1 MCTWKEC
8 ILLRL
13 DGSFYFYWLCV
24 WSNVS
29 FKANISLLT
38 FCLCNMSLDVIEVLK
53 SPTVTEL
60 LSISPFRFVYI
71 CFTYLGACSSI
82 GCMCFY
88 SCHAFLDWSL
98 YHYVMYFLS
107 LTVVFFLICLVSPK
121 YHYSFLFPFAW
132 NTFCHP
138 LTLSLCILIWFVW
151 MLSFKPAFSLS
162 SFTFIKRLFSSSS
175 LSAIKVVL
183 SAYLRLFFPAISI
196 PACELSNPAFCT
208 MYSAYKLNKQSE
220 NI

>member
-98 YHYVMYFLS
+98 YHYVPSFFIFCNRLYFKLFCH
-107 LTVVFFLICLVSPK
+107 LAVNLRF
-121 YHYSFLFPFAW
+121 FLFPG
-132 NTFCHP
+132 
-138 LTLSLCILIWFVW
+138 V
-151 MLSFKPAFSLS
+151 
-162 SFTFIKRLFSSSS
+162 RL
-175 LSAIKVVL
+175 
-183 SAYLRLFFPAISI
+183 Y
-196 PACELSNPAFCT
+196 C
-208 MYSAYKLNKQSE
+208 YKCPS
-220 NI
+220 